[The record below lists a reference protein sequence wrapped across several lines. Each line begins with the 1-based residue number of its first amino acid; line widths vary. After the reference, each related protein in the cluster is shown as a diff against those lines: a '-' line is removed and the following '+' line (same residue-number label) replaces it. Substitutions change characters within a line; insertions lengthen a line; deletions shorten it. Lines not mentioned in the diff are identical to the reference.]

1 METSIPAIIDIEASG
16 FGRESYPI
24 EVGVVFANGEKFCRL
39 IKPEASWT
47 HWDPKAESVHRISR
61 EILETKGLPA
71 SQVAQELN
79 ERLSDMTI
87 YSDCW
92 TVDKPWLDT
101 LFLVTNTAPT
111 FRVRA
116 IEMVLDEDQWERWRE
131 TFSSNIKKHVG
142 IRHRASADAELI
154 QKTWIGT
161 RTSSNNA
168 QRKKAG

>member
-16 FGRESYPI
+16 FGKDSYPI

-39 IKPEASWT
+39 IKPEENWT
-47 HWDPKAESVHRISR
+47 HWNAEAESVHRISR
-61 EILETKGLPA
+61 KILEAKGIPA
-71 SQVAQELN
+71 EQVINELN
-79 ERLSDMTI
+79 ERLAGMTI

-101 LFLVTNTAPT
+101 LFLVTGAVPT
-111 FRVRA
+111 FHVRA
-116 IEMVLDEDQWERWRE
+116 IEMVLDEDQWERWGE
-131 TFSSNIKKHVG
+131 ALSSNIERYAR

-154 QKTWIGT
+154 QKTWIDT
-161 RTSSNNA
+161 RTSSSKV